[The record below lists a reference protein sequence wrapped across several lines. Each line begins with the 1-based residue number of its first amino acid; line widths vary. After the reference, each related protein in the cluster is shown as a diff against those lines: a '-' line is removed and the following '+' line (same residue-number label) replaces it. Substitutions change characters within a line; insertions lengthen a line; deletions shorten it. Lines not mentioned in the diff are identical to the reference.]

1 MAAIDHTVI
10 VYKNGEYFKDH
21 IKRDE
26 DGSYVDLCPF
36 RYSRDGV
43 ITALCHGDGTKTEI
57 LFSDIKWYHDEYDAI
72 YERAGIYGA
81 PLFPITW
88 WKLLKILQWKLHIM
102 KRACYA
108 QEVGVWK
115 SGDVEIYFYR
125 NEPMR
130 TYVSFYKDSKDT
142 YVLLGGY
149 GHHKNPYTHFMHRG
163 YGDEFESKMA
173 AEAYQW
179 LCRDILRVVG
189 ESINEDWGITS
200 EWLIKKR
207 EEFNYK
213 IEW

>member
-1 MAAIDHTVI
+1 
-10 VYKNGEYFKDH
+10 
-21 IKRDE
+21 
-26 DGSYVDLCPF
+26 
-36 RYSRDGV
+36 
-43 ITALCHGDGTKTEI
+43 
-57 LFSDIKWYHDEYDAI
+57 
-72 YERAGIYGA
+72 
-81 PLFPITW
+81 
-88 WKLLKILQWKLHIM
+88 M
-102 KRACYA
+102 KRSCYA

-173 AEAYQW
+173 VEAYQW

-189 ESINEDWGITS
+189 ESINEDWDVAS

>member
-10 VYKNGEYFKDH
+10 VYKNGEYVKDPFVFG
-21 IKRDE
+21 E
-26 DGSYVDLCPF
+26 DGAYLNNFPF
-36 RYSRDGV
+36 DYSRDGE
-43 ITALCHGDGTKTEI
+43 ITSIYEEDGTKIEV
-57 LFSDIKWYHDEYDAI
+57 LWSDIKWYHDEYDAI

-88 WKLLKILQWKLHIM
+88 WKLRKTLQWKLHIM
-102 KRACYA
+102 QRYCYA

-125 NEPMR
+125 NVPMR
-130 TYVSFYKDSKDT
+130 TYASFYKDSKDT

-173 AEAYQW
+173 VEAYQW
-179 LCRDILRVVG
+179 LCRDILRSVADNIFDTWD
-189 ESINEDWGITS
+189 EAHT
-200 EWLIKKR
+200 WLVKTR
-207 EEFNYK
+207 ENFNYK
-213 IEW
+213 LDW